1 MFVSMITIYYE
12 DGSVQGIKPSEMF
25 DYSQA
30 NVKLLVNQ
38 IAGNH
43 PYSHYVD
50 GVKERRG
57 NRW

>member
-12 DGSVQGIKPSEMF
+12 DGTVQGIKPSEKF
-25 DYSQA
+25 EYSAQ

-43 PYSHYVD
+43 PYKYYVD

-57 NRW
+57 NR

>member
-1 MFVSMITIYYE
+1 MITIYYE

-30 NVKLLVNQ
+30 NVKLLVNH
-38 IAGNH
+38 IAGSH

>member
-1 MFVSMITIYYE
+1 MITIYYE

-43 PYSHYVD
+43 PYSYYID

-57 NRW
+57 NKW